1 MTASYVRGFFMS
13 SLSVKIERIEALTPR
28 IRRLVLIAQDGGR
41 LPEFTPGAHLELHIP
56 GDRKQKRAY
65 SIVNLSS
72 GDHYEIAVQLDD
84 KSTGGSKWV
93 HTLTEGQIIEVEP
106 PRNHFPLVEEAKHIL
121 LIAGGIGITPML
133 GMGRA
138 LQESKQ
144 AFTLHYA
151 GRTAENMAYL
161 DEVQCLDNSQCW
173 ISGGD
178 ASKRFAASSVLA
190 NPPEG
195 THLYICGPVEMITSV
210 IQTARKLGWPEDYV
224 HYELF
229 AGALEA
235 DGDQAFEV
243 ELRASGVTLAVNAG
257 QTLLDVM
264 IEAGLDPMFDCRRG
278 DCGVCVTQVIEGEAD
293 HRDICL
299 SDRERS
305 GGAFCTCV
313 SRAKTAKLVL
323 DL

>member
-1 MTASYVRGFFMS
+1 MS
-13 SLSVKIERIEALTPR
+13 SLLLKIERIEALTSR
-28 IRRLVLIAQDGGR
+28 IRRLVLITPDGGR

-65 SIVNLSS
+65 SIVNVSA

-93 HTLTEGQIIEVEP
+93 HTLTEGQLIEVEP
-106 PRNHFPLVEEAKHIL
+106 PRNHFPLIDDARHVL

-133 GMGRA
+133 GMARA
-138 LQESKQ
+138 LQNSKRD
-144 AFTLHYA
+144 FTLHYA
-151 GRTAENMAYL
+151 GREAANMAYL
-161 DEVQCLDNSQCW
+161 DEVQCFGNSQCW
-173 ISGGD
+173 ISRGD
-178 ASKRFAASSVLA
+178 ASKRFPASTVLA
-190 NPPEG
+190 TPSEG

-210 IQTARKLGWPEDYV
+210 IQIARELGWPEDHV

-229 AGALEA
+229 AGALEE

>member
-1 MTASYVRGFFMS
+1 MS
-13 SLSVKIERIEALTPR
+13 TLSVKIESIEALTPR
-28 IRRLVLIAQDGGR
+28 IRRLVLVALDGRG

-65 SIVNLSS
+65 SIVNLSA

-93 HTLTEGQIIEVEP
+93 HSLTEGQIIDVEP
-106 PRNHFPLVEEAKHIL
+106 PRNHFPLVDEAKHIL

-133 GMGRA
+133 SMGRA
-138 LQESKQ
+138 LQASKQ

-151 GRTAENMAYL
+151 GRDATNMAYL
-161 DEVQCLDNSQCW
+161 DEVQCLGNSQCW

-178 ASKRFAASSVLA
+178 ASKRFAASTVLA
-190 NPPEG
+190 NPSEG

-210 IQTARKLGWPEDYV
+210 VKVARELGWPEDHI

-229 AGALEA
+229 AGVLEKN
-235 DGDQAFEV
+235 GDQPFEV
-243 ELRASGVTLAVNAG
+243 ELRASGVTLAVNEG

-305 GGAFCTCV
+305 GGAFCACV

>member
-1 MTASYVRGFFMS
+1 MS
-13 SLSVKIERIEALTPR
+13 SLSVKIESIEALTPR
-28 IRRLVLIAQDGGR
+28 IRRLVLVAQDASR

-65 SIVNLSS
+65 SIVNLST

-106 PRNHFPLVEEAKHIL
+106 PCNHFPLVDEAKHIL

-133 GMGRA
+133 SMGRA
-138 LQESKQ
+138 LQASKQ

-151 GRTAENMAYL
+151 GRDAANMAYL
-161 DEVQCLDNSQCW
+161 DEVQCLGNSQCW

-178 ASKRFAASSVLA
+178 ASKRFAAPAVLA
-190 NPPEG
+190 NPSEG

-210 IQTARKLGWPEDYV
+210 IQIARELGWSEDHI

-229 AGALEA
+229 AGALEEE
-235 DGDQAFEV
+235 GDQAFEV

-278 DCGVCVTQVIEGEAD
+278 DCGVCVTQVIEGEPD

>member
-1 MTASYVRGFFMS
+1 MS
-13 SLSVKIERIEALTPR
+13 KLSLKVEKIEALTPR
-28 IRRLVLIAQDGGR
+28 IRRLVLTAKDGEE

-56 GDRKQKRAY
+56 GERKQKRAY
-65 SIVNLSS
+65 SIVNLSAHN
-72 GDHYEIAVQLDD
+72 HYEIAVQLDD

-93 HTLTEGQIIEVEP
+93 HSLVEGQVIEVEP
-106 PRNHFPLVEEAKHIL
+106 PRNHFPLIDDAEHYL

-133 GMGRA
+133 SMGRA
-138 LQESKQ
+138 LMEAGKD
-144 AFTLHYA
+144 FTLHYA
-151 GRTAENMAYL
+151 GRDAVNMAYL
-161 DEVQCLDNSQCW
+161 DEVKCFENSRCW

-178 ASKRFAASSVLA
+178 AAKRFPAPTVLA
-190 NPPEG
+190 NPG
-195 THLYICGPVEMITSV
+195 ARTHLYICGPTEMINSV
-210 IQTARKLGWPEDYV
+210 IQIARELGWPEEHV

-229 AGALEA
+229 AGALEE

-243 ELRASGVTLAVNAG
+243 ELRASGVTLAVNPG
-257 QTLLDVM
+257 QNLLDVM

-278 DCGVCVTQVIEGEAD
+278 DCGVCVTQIIDGEAD

-305 GGAFCTCV
+305 SGAFCTCV
-313 SRAKTAKLVL
+313 SRAKSSKLVL

>member
-1 MTASYVRGFFMS
+1 MS
-13 SLSVKIERIEALTPR
+13 SLTLKVEKIESLTPR
-28 IRRLVLIAQDGGR
+28 IRRVVLTTLDNAP
-41 LPEFTPGAHLELHIP
+41 LPDFTPGAHIELHIP
-56 GDRKQKRAY
+56 GGRKQKRAY
-65 SIVNLSS
+65 SIVNLSAR
-72 GDHYEIAVQLDD
+72 DHYEIAVQLDEQ
-84 KSTGGSKWV
+84 STGGSKWV
-93 HTLTEGQIIEVEP
+93 HSLVEGQQVEVEIP
-106 PRNHFPLVEEAKHIL
+106 KNHFPLIAEAEHYV

-133 GMGRA
+133 SMARA
-138 LQESKQ
+138 LVESEQ

-151 GRTAENMAYL
+151 GRDASNMAYL
-161 DEVQCLDNSQCW
+161 AEVQCLENSQCW

-178 ASKRFAASSVLA
+178 ASKRFPAARVLA
-190 NPPEG
+190 NPG
-195 THLYICGPVEMITSV
+195 SNTHLYICGPTQMITAV
-210 IQTARKLGWPEDYV
+210 IQTARELGWPEEQV

-229 AGALEA
+229 AGALEV

-243 ELRASGVTLAVNAG
+243 ELRGSGVTLTVNAG
-257 QTLLDVM
+257 QNLLDVM
-264 IEAGLDPMFDCRRG
+264 VEAGLDPMFDCRRG
-278 DCGVCVTQVIEGEAD
+278 DCGVCVTQILDGEAD